1 MRLSIDIISH
11 CAAESMLQEVLAA
24 PKPGLVDRNNCGAH
38 HDMDLGTFKCSI
50 AALAPYLRQFAEA
63 GQSSVGSDIAL
74 LFAELR
80 STGIKAEKEMFRA
93 TGGVNTHKG
102 MLFSMGLLCG
112 AAGRAVAGSG
122 SSLTPETLCGMV
134 AAMTKGLCDKEFK
147 ALDRNEFLSQG
158 EQIYLQY
165 GEKGARGEAE
175 SGFVNVRLFAYPIM
189 KSLFQKNIPV
199 NDVLVHTLIRLMS
212 KVNDTNV
219 MARHDLATSRYVKE
233 EAARIWE
240 EGGML
245 SPQGRK
251 SIELLDQ
258 EFIQRNIS
266 PGGCADLLA
275 ITLFIWFLCH
285 PRNDVFKMYPI

>member
-1 MRLSIDIISH
+1 MKLSIDIISH
-11 CAAESMLQEVLAA
+11 YAVESMLQEVLST
-24 PKPGLVDRNNCGAH
+24 PKPGLVDRNNSGAH
-38 HDMDLGTFKCSI
+38 RDMDLDTFNSSI
-50 AALAPYLRQFAEA
+50 AALASFMRQFAEA
-63 GQSSVGSDIAL
+63 GQCSAGQDLVP
-74 LFAELR
+74 LFTELR
-80 STGIKAEKEMFRA
+80 STGINAEKEMFRA

-112 AAGRAVAGSG
+112 AAGRVFDGSD
-122 SSLTPETLCGMV
+122 SSPTPEILCGTV
-134 AAMTKGLCDKEFK
+134 ATMTKGLCEREF
-147 ALDRNEFLSQG
+147 AGLDRKELLSRG
-158 EQIYLQY
+158 ERVYMRY

-175 SGFVNVRLFAYPIM
+175 SGFENVRFFAYPIM
-189 KSLFQKNIPV
+189 ESLFRQKIPC

-219 MARHDLATSRYVKE
+219 MARHDLVTARYVKE

-245 SPQGRK
+245 SSQGRK

-258 EFIQRNIS
+258 EFIQKNIS

-285 PRNDVFKMYPI
+285 PQSAPHISTM

>member
-1 MRLSIDIISH
+1 MKLSIDIISRY
-11 CAAESMLQEVLAA
+11 AAESMLQEVLAT

-38 HDMDLGTFKCSI
+38 HDMDLDTFKCSI
-50 AALAPYLRQFAEA
+50 AALAPFMHQFAEA
-63 GQSSVGSDIAL
+63 GQRSAGQDLAL

-80 STGIKAEKEMFRA
+80 RTGINAEKEMFRA

-112 AAGRAVAGSG
+112 AAGRILAGSD
-122 SSLTPETLCGMV
+122 SSPTPESLCDMV
-134 AAMTKGLCDKEFK
+134 AAMTKGLCDREF
-147 ALDRNEFLSQG
+147 AGLDRKMFFSPG
-158 EQIYLQY
+158 ERVYMRY

-175 SGFVNVRLFAYPIM
+175 SGFENVRLFAYPM
-189 KSLFQKNIPV
+189 MESLFRKKISD

-212 KVNDTNV
+212 KVSDTNV
-219 MARHDLATSRYVKE
+219 MARHDLATARYVKK

-258 EFIQRNIS
+258 EFIRKNIS

-275 ITLFIWFLCH
+275 ITLFLWFLCH
-285 PRNDVFKMYPI
+285 H